1 MKKLLLLLCVPLLF
15 SCGDKEV
22 KNEINELKENNNKY
36 EYYPNQ
42 HKHIDGNGGGEILN
56 KETGE
61 LWNIWRFGGEVN
73 IIKVVSEE
81 DLK

>member
-36 EYYPNQ
+36 EYYPYQ
-42 HKHIDGNGGGEILN
+42 HKQIGGWIGEILN

-61 LWNIWRFGGEVN
+61 LWRIWNFGEMNIT
-73 IIKVVSEE
+73 KVVSEE
-81 DLK
+81 DLE